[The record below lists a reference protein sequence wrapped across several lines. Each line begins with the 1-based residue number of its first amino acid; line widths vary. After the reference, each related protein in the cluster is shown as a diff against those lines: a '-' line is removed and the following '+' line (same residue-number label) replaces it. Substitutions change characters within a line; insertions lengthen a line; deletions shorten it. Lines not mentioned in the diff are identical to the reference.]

1 PSPLAQDRAPYL
13 DGAYCVTIVL
23 FLARAVELR
32 LHPSAIEARQ
42 ATTPLSTHQLPH
54 LSTMGTRLM
63 KGLSPKRLLAQCRAA
78 DLYIKS
84 RAFSSTVSFS
94 DVDDKDDMSSK
105 GDDDFKGP
113 RKNKEQQ
120 FRGVHRAVIC
130 GKVGQVP
137 VQKILSNGH
146 TVTVFTLGTAG
157 MFDQRIVGDNLP
169 MPAQWHRIAVHN
181 EELGAYAVQKLVK
194 NSAVYVEGDIE
205 TRVYND
211 RVHGQVKNIPEICVR
226 RDGKV
231 RLLQSGES
239 DVSKSLDELR
249 EGLF

>member
-1 PSPLAQDRAPYL
+1 MFVGILVGLLNPFHLWL
-13 DGAYCVTIVL
+13 IVDCI
-23 FLARAVELR
+23 FVRR
-32 LHPSAIEARQ
+32 L
-42 ATTPLSTHQLPH
+42 
-54 LSTMGTRLM
+54 TMGTRLM

-94 DVDDKDDMSSK
+94 DVDEKDDMSGK
-105 GDDDFKGP
+105 GDDDLKGP
-113 RKNKEQQ
+113 RKNKEHQ
-120 FRGVHRAVIC
+120 FRGVYRAVIC

-137 VQKILSNGH
+137 VHKILSNGH
-146 TVTVFTLGTAG
+146 TVTVFTVGTAG

-169 MPAQWHRIAVHN
+169 MPAQWHRVAVHN

-211 RVHGQVKNIPEICVR
+211 RVNGQVKNIPEICLR
-226 RDGKV
+226 RDGKI